1 MSSKSRVRFLKT
13 IGFKITLWYTLSV
26 LLMLI
31 VLGPFLYF
39 RLRHTLNKE
48 TDHILFDECE
58 EILQRIQDNN
68 YTKDDL
74 LRLIKRETAAMKY
87 LRKSVRLYDTEQRSF
102 IGSENFIAPYL
113 KLSDDDI
120 AKTVKGEYTLKKIW
134 VKGSSSP
141 YRLITRSVNIDNSCK
156 YILQVAIYMKLTYKT
171 VENMEENF
179 LMLTPFLVILSI
191 AGGWFLSRK
200 SLTPIARMTETARQI
215 TGSDLKRRILYSHTG
230 DELDE
235 LANTINMML
244 DRIETSFSR
253 IIQFTSDVSHEL
265 RTPVAALKTGT
276 EVMLSRQRTA
286 GEYRDLL
293 EHNLI
298 TLERMV
304 KIISDLLELSR
315 SDSGQ
320 NILHLKPFKLG
331 NMLNELRKTFR
342 PVSDSKN
349 ILSPINEIPN
359 VQICGDEIMLR
370 RVFSNLLDNA
380 IKYTPPGGR
389 VYISLEDRN
398 DDVVVSI
405 TDTGVGIAEENL
417 GKIFDRCFR
426 VDTSRSREAGGS
438 GLGLNIS
445 KAIVELHKGR
455 IEVKSDLGVGS
466 TFDVILPKNPT
477 KKIYNISIF

>member
-1 MSSKSRVRFLKT
+1 MLSKSRVRFLKT
-13 IGFKITLWYTLSV
+13 IGFKITLWYSLSV

-31 VLGPFLYF
+31 VLGSFLYF

-48 TDHILFDECE
+48 TDHILFDESE

-68 YTKDDL
+68 YTINDL
-74 LRLIKRETAAMKY
+74 QRLITRKTVAMKY
-87 LRKSVRLYDTEQRSF
+87 LRTSVRLYDTEQRSF
-102 IGSENFIAPYL
+102 IGSESFIAPDL
-113 KLSDDDI
+113 KLSDDEI
-120 AKTVKGEYTLKKIW
+120 AKTVKGELKGEYTLKKIW

-141 YRLITRSVNIDNSCK
+141 YRLITRSVKIDNSCK
-156 YILQVAIYMKLTYKT
+156 YILQVAIYMKLSYKT

-191 AGGWFLSRK
+191 VGGWFFSRK
-200 SLTPIARMTETARQI
+200 SLSPIAKMTETARQI
-215 TGSDLKRRILYSHTG
+215 TGSDLKRRIFYSHTG

-244 DRIETSFSR
+244 ERIENSFSR
-253 IIQFTSDVSHEL
+253 IVQFTSDVSHEL

-298 TLERMV
+298 VLERMV

-331 NMLNELRKTFR
+331 NMLKDLQKTFR

-359 VQICGDEIMLR
+359 VQINGDETMLR

-405 TDTGVGIAEENL
+405 TDTGVGIAEYNL
-417 GKIFDRCFR
+417 EKIFDRCFR
-426 VDTSRSREAGGS
+426 VDTSRSGEAGGS

-466 TFDVILPKNPT
+466 TFGVVLPKNL
-477 KKIYNISIF
+477 